1 MVAFKFRKN
10 LLTPAISCDANTTA
24 AYSLELSWTEYVTDD
39 FFFPFYFCLQVM

>member
-24 AYSLELSWTEYVTDD
+24 AYSLELSWTENVTDD
-39 FFFPFYFCLQVM
+39 FFPPFTFAFK